1 LRKLDWLERPVPR
14 ANMADASYTERYC
27 AFIDI
32 LGFSGLISDLD
43 RGKVS
48 VAEIYRVLSA
58 IHARPNAVR
67 PQDADLR
74 YQSISDAVALSA
86 ALNAA
91 GFDAICTAAEELSR
105 RLLRSGYFARGG
117 MTKGRLYHDHSM
129 VFGPALV
136 EAYRLESQIAK
147 FPRIVIPRAVAA
159 DGTVYAQQGTH
170 WKNYFDGR
178 FMQASDGPFFLH
190 ILRDHSRLVRRLA
203 KGSSKTS
210 GNDETPLILLRAM
223 RTAIQKRF
231 DEASD
236 NPEHFQKIAWI
247 VGYWNSNIDAGIE
260 GLEAASP
267 AAEREPQAAMS
278 SRRQ

>member
-1 LRKLDWLERPVPR
+1 
-14 ANMADASYTERYC
+14 MAGASYKERYC

-48 VAEIYRVLSA
+48 VAEIHRVLSA

-86 ALNAA
+86 AFNAA

-159 DGTVYAQQGTH
+159 DGTLYAQQGTH
-170 WKNYFDGR
+170 WRNYFDGR
-178 FMQASDGPFFLH
+178 FMQANDGPFFLH
-190 ILRDHSRLVRRLA
+190 ILRDPSRAVWKL
-203 KGSSKTS
+203 GSSKTS
-210 GNDETPLILLRAM
+210 GNDETPLVLLRAM
-223 RTAIQKRF
+223 RTAVQKRF

-236 NPEHFQKIAWI
+236 NPEHFQKIAWF

-260 GLEAASP
+260 GLEAIATRP
-267 AAEREPQAAMS
+267 L
-278 SRRQ
+278 